1 MVFSRKFISA
11 TKDFCDYDRHVPAP
25 YIRKAFLL
33 EDQPKSAEIT
43 ICGLGFYELYV
54 NGQKITKGFLAPYI
68 TNPDQVLYYDNYD
81 IARYLVRGKNVVG
94 LILGNGMQNAFGG
107 NVWDFDKAPFR
118 SSPKVALALEA
129 DGKLLFE
136 ADESFKTMPSPI
148 TFDDLRCGEHYDSRL
163 EIFAWAEV
171 GFDDSGWQD
180 CFEAEAP
187 KGEAVLS
194 FAEPIRVT
202 REVKPL
208 KVIKSGEGY
217 IYDFGINSA
226 GVCRLSVKGYEGQK
240 ISLTYGEVLDAG
252 RLSLANISFGERTR
266 KGYWQRDEFICNGK
280 GLHIYVPRFTYHG
293 FQYVYVEGIDDS
305 QATSD
310 LLTFLIMHSDLKERG
325 GFSCS
330 HTIAN
335 RIQEMTR
342 NSTLSNFFYFP
353 TDCPHRE
360 KNGWTG
366 DAAISAEHILLNLEA
381 ENSLRQWLIS
391 IRAAQDGRGA
401 LPGIVPTGG
410 WGFAWG
416 NGPAWDIVLVNLP
429 YYMYKYRGDIEVLRE
444 NADSIFK
451 YLKYMSTRLMENGL
465 AAYGLGDWCPVDRAV
480 YDYTTPLEV
489 TDTLTCMDICSKA
502 AQIFEA
508 LGDGEKAGYAKSLFE
523 RLKKGFRSAFIEEGR
538 MKREVATQTA
548 LSMALCYGAFEEEEK
563 EAALSDLLRA
573 IREKSDR
580 FDCGILGARVIFHV
594 LAENGYSDLAYK
606 MITRTDCPG
615 YGYYADRGF
624 TSLPESFLLLKE
636 GQVKRANGESVYS
649 LNHHFF
655 GDVSAWFIK
664 TICGINVNPG
674 FTRPDYVLIAP
685 SFIESLSFAEGWH
698 KLPCGK
704 VRVKWQKQG
713 DEIALKV
720 EAPPEC
726 EWELRLPKGYKAALS
741 EESGAK
747 HYIVKREI
755 F

>member
-1 MVFSRKFISA
+1 MVFSKKFISA
-11 TKDFCDYDRHVPAP
+11 TRQFCDFDSHVPAP
-25 YIRKAFLL
+25 YIRKVFSLQ
-33 EDQPKSAEIT
+33 DQPRAAEIT

-54 NGQKITKGFLAPYI
+54 NGQRITKGFLAPYI

-81 IARYLVRGKNVVG
+81 VTGYLVRGKNVIG

-107 NVWDFDKAPFR
+107 NIWVFDKAAYR
-118 SSPKVALALEA
+118 SSPKVALALEV
-129 DGKLLFE
+129 DGGLALE
-136 ADESFKTMPSPI
+136 ADESFKTKPSPI

-163 EIFAWAEV
+163 EILSWAEV
-171 GFDDSGWQD
+171 GYADSGWKN
-180 CFEAEAP
+180 CFVADAP
-187 KGEAVLS
+187 KGQPVLS
-194 FAEPIRVT
+194 FAEPIAVK

-208 KVIKSGEGY
+208 KVIKSGDGY

-226 GVCRLSVKGYEGQK
+226 GVCRLAIKGYEGQR
-240 ISLTYGEVLDAG
+240 ISLTHGEVINGGKLD
-252 RLSLANISFGERTR
+252 LANISFGDRTR
-266 KGYWQRDEFICNGK
+266 KGYWQRDEFVCNGK
-280 GLHIYVPRFTYHG
+280 GLQIYVPHFTYHG

-330 HTIAN
+330 DTIAN
-335 RIQEMTR
+335 RLQEMTR

-366 DAAISAEHILLNLEA
+366 DAALSAEHTLLNLEA

-391 IRAAQDGRGA
+391 IRAAHDERGA

-410 WGFAWG
+410 WGFEWG

-429 YYMYKYRGDIEVLRE
+429 YYLYKYRGDIEVLRE
-444 NADSIFK
+444 NAESIFK

-465 AAYGLGDWCPVDRAV
+465 AAYGLGDWCPVDRASD
-480 YDYTTPLEV
+480 DYTTPLEV
-489 TDTLTCMDICSKA
+489 TDTLTCMDICEKA
-502 AQIFEA
+502 ARIFEVI
-508 LGDGEKAGYAKSLFE
+508 GNDEKAAYAKDLYG
-523 RLKKGFRSAFIEEGR
+523 RLKKGFRSAFIEKGR
-538 MKREVATQTA
+538 LKREIATQTA
-548 LSMALCYGAFEEEEK
+548 FSMALCYGAFEEGEK
-563 EAALSDLLRA
+563 EAALSDLLRT
-573 IREKSDR
+573 IREKNDQ

-615 YGYYADRGF
+615 YGYYANLGA
-624 TSLPESFLLLKE
+624 TSLPECFFLLKE
-636 GQVKRANGESVYS
+636 GEMKRANDENVAS

-655 GDVSAWFIK
+655 GDISAWFIK
-664 TICGINVNPG
+664 AICGINVNPD
-674 FTRPDYVLIAP
+674 FTRFNFVLIAP
-685 SFIESLSFAEGWH
+685 NFIENLSFAEGWH
-698 KLPCGK
+698 RLPCGK
-704 VRVKWQKQG
+704 VAVKWQRQG
-713 DEIALKV
+713 EEIALKV
-720 EAPPEC
+720 EAPPGC
-726 EWELRLPKGYKAALS
+726 EWELRLPKGYKGTLW